1 MDSPNTTSY
10 IYKPLAN
17 LRSIR
22 LFNLRPGIPGEPLE
36 CSLNHYGLDNVPE
49 YNAVSYVWGDH
60 LLGGQ
65 TILCGGRRLDVTQT
79 LHDALVKLRDDQCS
93 RLLWA
98 DRICI
103 NQQDV
108 AERSHQVTLMGEIF
122 RGAAVV
128 TISLGD
134 DEEGEEKEILAFIR
148 GMVDHFGGVKDM
160 STWEGRKFVLRDS
173 QSRNCERNPFKG
185 LLRLFRKPWFSRTWV
200 VQEYG
205 LAKTAIAMFGDQT
218 IPFHY
223 IGMAALI
230 LLQSFREH
238 LVPLQV
244 KQTVDMVNH
253 LYLMFSPDVQFRN
266 FTHLIDNARL
276 FQATDPRDKI
286 YAFLEHPHA
295 RLSTGE
301 AIIEP
306 DYRKSTLEVYR
317 EAAVTLIQHGQSID
331 ILCAVQ
337 HDPNTPAVDPNFPSW
352 VPRFDKYYG
361 SHVLGRF
368 TSNHLASGNNPFPP
382 ELIPKDC
389 ESNSLTVRGIFFDTI
404 CSHSELLHGHAFDL
418 TSNVGLME
426 NPVCAIWVAGK
437 LDSTTAAYP
446 SGDTMK
452 KAFVSAITAGT
463 SFLGTSLDADF
474 SAYWLR
480 IFESDFDPDDCTVFD
495 AHYHRSLR
503 RLAQG
508 GSWMR
513 FQDVVSEVCNGR
525 KFLFTTRGY
534 FGVGPGATQLD
545 DRIVVLFGA
554 DVPMV
559 VRPRGD
565 GRYTLVGE
573 CYVHGIMAGQV
584 VRTWRG
590 TFPPGVGQP
599 LVLNDVAYSQF
610 MGAEPLKLELED
622 IELV

>member
-1 MDSPNTTSY
+1 MGSDSDTY
-10 IYKPLAN
+10 IYKPLAS

-22 LFNLRPGIPGEPLE
+22 LLNLLPGILGELLE
-36 CSLNHYGLDNVPE
+36 YSLEEYGLDNVPE
-49 YNAVSYVWGDH
+49 YTAISYVWGDP
-60 LLGGQ
+60 LLKRQ
-65 TILCGGRRLDVTQT
+65 TVSCGGRRLDVTKT
-79 LHDALVKLRDDQCS
+79 LYDALVKLRDVQRP

-108 AERSHQVTLMGEIF
+108 TERSQQVRLMGEIF

-134 DEEGEEKEILAFIR
+134 DDKGEEKEILTFVR
-148 GMVDHFGGVKDM
+148 DMVHHFDGEGDS
-160 STWEGRKFVLRDS
+160 STWEGRKFILRDS
-173 QSRNCERNPFKG
+173 PSRNCARNPFEG

-205 LAKTAIAMFGDQT
+205 LAKMAIAMFGDQT
-218 IPFHY
+218 IQFHY
-223 IGMAALI
+223 IGAAAVI
-230 LLQSFREH
+230 LLKSFREH

-253 LYLMFSPDVQFRN
+253 LYSMFSPDIWLRN

-276 FQATDPRDKI
+276 FNATDPRDKI
-286 YAFLEHPHA
+286 YAFLEHPLA
-295 RLSTGE
+295 RLSSGD

-306 DYRKSTLEVYR
+306 DYRKSILEVYR
-317 EAAVTLIQHGQSID
+317 EATVTLIQRGESID

-337 HDPNTPAVDPNFPSW
+337 HDPNTSTIDPNFPSW

-361 SHVLGRF
+361 SRVLGRF
-368 TSNHLASGNNPFPP
+368 TSDHLASGNNPFPP

-389 ESNSLTVRGIFFDTI
+389 VSNYLTVRGIFFDTI
-404 CSHSELLHGHAFDL
+404 CSHTRLLDAPAFDL
-418 TSNVGLME
+418 TDTGNLIN
-426 NPVCAIWVAGK
+426 NPVGAIWATGK
-437 LDSTTAAYP
+437 LGSTTASYP

-452 KAFVSAITAGT
+452 KAFISGLTAGS
-463 SFLGTSLDADF
+463 SFLGSALDADF

-480 IFESDFDPDDCTVFD
+480 IFEATFDPEDCTEFE
-495 AHYHRSLR
+495 HRYHCSLR
-503 RLAQG
+503 RLAEG

-513 FQDVVSEVCNGR
+513 FQDVISDVCNGR

-545 DRIVVLFGA
+545 DRIIVLFGA

-559 VRPRGD
+559 VRPRED
-565 GRYTLVGE
+565 GRYMLVEE

-599 LVLNDVAYSQF
+599 FVLNDVNDSQF